1 MRYGISLI
9 TVLTSLI
16 LAACAGDAP
25 QTNACQTAE
34 KIGRFDPTSD
44 LFLAQFDI
52 KTDTDDLH
60 SAAAVA
66 TFLASPKFE
75 CVNYRAVSGSY
86 GTQGGT
92 YVDPGTIF
100 ADAFGGNW
108 VNAHVDREAATQRL
122 AKDVTK
128 TLKAGGHVWIM
139 EGGQS
144 DVSAETLRNVLKDY
158 RDAPLKTNVHLVQHS
173 DWNERVTS
181 EAALSFVKTNTDYV
195 KIPDGNAQGNGSPG
209 FRTEATAV
217 WPALLADPNVGP
229 IWTTAQRLALSKN
242 GKGYDDVTI
251 AADGYNNK
259 AIGAGGLDFSDT
271 SEAMWIF
278 GYENLVDEAEFV
290 KVFVTK
296 AAE

>member
-1 MRYGISLI
+1 MRYGMSSI
-9 TVLTSLI
+9 TVLTFLI
-16 LAACAGDAP
+16 FAACADDAP
-25 QTNACQTAE
+25 QNKACQTAE
-34 KIGRFDPTSD
+34 KIGRFDPASD

-66 TFLASPKFE
+66 TFLASPKFK

-86 GTQGGT
+86 GTQGGL
-92 YVDPGTIF
+92 YVDPGTLF
-100 ADAFGGNW
+100 ADAFGSNW
-108 VNAHVDREAATQRL
+108 INAHADREAATQRL

-128 TLKAGGHVWIM
+128 TLKVGGHVWIM

-158 RDAPLKTNVHLVQHS
+158 PDAPLKTNVHLVQHS

-181 EAALSFVKTNTDYV
+181 GAALSFVKTYTDYV
-195 KIPDGNAQGNGSPG
+195 KIPDGNAPGNGSPG
-209 FRTEATAV
+209 FRTEATTV

-229 IWTTAQRLALSKN
+229 IWKTAKRLALSKN
-242 GKGYDDVTI
+242 GTGFDDVTI
-251 AADGYNNK
+251 AAGGYNNK

-278 GYENLVDEAEFV
+278 GYDKLVDETAFV
-290 KVFVTK
+290 KAFVTEP
-296 AAE
+296 AQ

>member
-1 MRYGISLI
+1 MRYSSFII
-9 TVLTSLI
+9 TVLTSLTF
-16 LAACAGDAP
+16 AACASDAP
-25 QTNACQTAE
+25 QTNACETAE

-86 GTQGGT
+86 GTQGGV
-92 YVDPGTIF
+92 YVDPETIF

-108 VNAHVDREAATQRL
+108 VNAHGDRDAATKRL
-122 AKDVTK
+122 AKDVSK
-128 TLKAGGHVWIM
+128 TLQAGGHVWIM

-181 EAALSFVKTNTDYV
+181 EAALSFVKTHVDYV
-195 KIPDGNAQGNGSPG
+195 KIPDGNMAGNGSPG
-209 FRTEATAV
+209 FRTEAKAV

-229 IWTTAQRLALSKN
+229 IWMTTQKLALSKN
-242 GKGYDDVTI
+242 GNGFDEVTI
-251 AADGYNNK
+251 AAGGYDNK
-259 AIGAGGLDFSDT
+259 AIGMGGLDFSDT

-278 GYENLVDEAEFV
+278 GYEDLVDEAAFV
-290 KVFVTK
+290 KAFVTK
-296 AAE
+296 AAQ